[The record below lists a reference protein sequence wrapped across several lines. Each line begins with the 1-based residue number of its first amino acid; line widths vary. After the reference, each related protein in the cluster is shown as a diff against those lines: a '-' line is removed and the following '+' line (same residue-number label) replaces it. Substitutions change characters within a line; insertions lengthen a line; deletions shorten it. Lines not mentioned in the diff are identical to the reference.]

1 MLDTDNYQIFLIFA
15 TKTDCEK
22 FCHLFDL
29 SKVWNPPTYSIPIPE
44 TPKYPID
51 YKEPPLIDDREPI
64 EINVKKATR

>member
-1 MLDTDNYQIFLIFA
+1 MKPRKVYLNKKFHLWFLLL
-15 TKTDCEK
+15 
-22 FCHLFDL
+22 FCHLYNF
-29 SKVWNPPTYSIPIPE
+29 SKVWNLPTYSVPIPE